1 MPEFKISV
9 IGDLS
14 KRVTL
19 GPTVGIELFRIL
31 RFSMGNLILS
41 QLAIGKEK
49 EENQAKANETI
60 YLVGKAVG
68 GEIGKA
74 FLSGID
80 DLNEY
85 VTKLKEILIN
95 LKVGILKVVS
105 ADLEKGKIVVDIEEC
120 VTGVGSP
127 NIGMHICYFE
137 SGLIAGVLKFFL
149 KKEVA
154 AVEVKCCANGDDL
167 CEFEA
172 TVKE

>member
-9 IGDLS
+9 VGDVN
-14 KRVTL
+14 KRVIL

-31 RFSMGNLILS
+31 RFSMENLILA
-41 QLAIGKEK
+41 QLGMGKE
-49 EENQAKANETI
+49 EENQAKANENI

-120 VTGVGSP
+120 VTCVGTP
-127 NIGMHICYFE
+127 NIGAHICYFE
-137 SGLIAGVLKFFL
+137 GGLVAGILKFFL

-154 AVEVKCCANGDDL
+154 VVEVKCCANGDNV

-172 TVKE
+172 TIKE